1 MGLGYRYDIYSQC
14 YPRIFVS
21 LDLGN
26 LAACLCHNDPLNLNS
41 DDLDARKPAKRCAVN
56 ATTLYY
62 QGLQGG
68 PTGYCASVSA
78 LVLPVK
84 KSRYW

>member
-1 MGLGYRYDIYSQC
+1 MLPQDS
-14 YPRIFVS
+14 VS

-41 DDLDARKPAKRCAVN
+41 DDLDARKPGKRCVVN

-68 PTGYCASVSA
+68 QLGIARRCQRWCCLGRKPVIGKG
-78 LVLPVK
+78 LVGTSSEQV
-84 KSRYW
+84 